1 MLVYKYF
8 ELKADIDQVLCN
20 ITNKPF
26 VERVVL
32 LFSLHVHPLQGYT
45 YIIYRNLLYI
55 ALCYIKRIYSLGC
68 IALLY
73 MT

>member
-8 ELKADIDQVLCN
+8 ELKADIDQVICN
-20 ITNKPF
+20 IANKPF

-55 ALCYIKRIYSLGC
+55 ALCYI
-68 IALLY
+68 ALLY